1 MTKIW
6 LLTEKAN
13 VTQMLPKKVR
23 YLSRITIFLKKIT
36 MKKAIIFPLLAW
48 HKE

>member
-1 MTKIW
+1 MTKIL

-23 YLSRITIFLKKIT
+23 YRSRIIIFLRKAT
-36 MKKAIIFPLLAW
+36 MKKAIMLPPHAW
-48 HKE
+48 HKD